1 MNLTLEGHK
10 LSRGHQRIADYISKH
25 MEDIPFM
32 VEEDIAA
39 ACQVSTSTV
48 SRFWSEV
55 GCRNLKEFKQKVKDE
70 MLLSPSQKLQSAFS
84 KMNENDAAASLLVGA
99 DYLQQTADRLS
110 QEAFDRAASLLREA
124 GTVFIYGPGSAESLA
139 ALTDFRLTRFG
150 MRVKRLDRGGHEL
163 FNLLVHVQPQDVIV
177 IFGFVSESPELS
189 VLLDHAKVKGYR
201 TLLVTDLA
209 VSGMLEKADVTLY
222 TARGQLWEFH
232 SMVAPVALLE
242 TVIVAVGKQMEEQAV
257 AGSEE
262 LHELRR
268 RYQKLLP
275 KRV

>member
-1 MNLTLEGHK
+1 MPIAGEDRGNLD
-10 LSRGHQRIADYISKH
+10 A
-25 MEDIPFM
+25 
-32 VEEDIAA
+32 
-39 ACQVSTSTV
+39 
-48 SRFWSEV
+48 SE
-55 GCRNLKEFKQKVKDE
+55 RN
-70 MLLSPSQKLQSAFS
+70 
-84 KMNENDAAASLLVGA
+84 
-99 DYLQQTADRLS
+99 
-110 QEAFDRAASLLREA
+110 
-124 GTVFIYGPGSAESLA
+124 
-139 ALTDFRLTRFG
+139 
-150 MRVKRLDRGGHEL
+150 RLDRGGHEL
-163 FNLLVHVQPQDVIV
+163 FNLLVHVQAQDVIV

-242 TVIVAVGKQMEEQAV
+242 TLIVAVGKQMEEQAV
-257 AGSEE
+257 AGSVE

-268 RYQKLLP
+268 RYQKVLP